1 MADLFSDLLGQYKQG
16 GFQDMTD
23 EEINDFHKSQD
34 YKDYAATVHEMDEQK
49 ANMKGKTVEE
59 VMGLSSL
66 RERVGYTFNSI
77 KCYQV
82 DIDEYE
88 EFVKDSPVMQATI
101 QEGMEILPTFE
112 YLYQDIFMSLCKYR
126 PELVPE
132 TEMFT
137 STRLNRGILKNLI
150 NTPEYISLR
159 HHCRMDRFNAGIG
172 TEIIAKEAIDILRQ
186 AIEKIKNL
194 QKQKDALDDLMAK
207 EQEIDD
213 LMAENEALDDIIEE
227 MMDDMT
233 MDDGQRM
240 QGINGARAQ
249 QQANE
254 QSIKTAKELANKIA
268 EMCDDLVDE
277 NSDEAVQISR
287 EMGSV
292 LTQAGEEVQEI
303 SKYVDTWGLG
313 GGGQSKV
320 SFQNKKDALERIRRS
335 SKLKSFTDAIGRF
348 KESAITEQKKKAK
361 HGAVEIKSV
370 TLGDKIQDTLPS
382 ERMMLCNDTTKP
394 DFYRKMSEKQLMVYK
409 KEAHKQKNKGPIITC
424 VDTSGSMAG
433 DEELW
438 SKAMTVA
445 LMEVAQL
452 QKRDF
457 ACIIYSSR
465 ADKPIIVKKDEVA
478 PQKIIDVAERFHNGG
493 TNFECALEEALTLLN
508 DSSFKEG
515 DVVFITDGDCGISDK
530 FLKRYRNIKEEK
542 EFRTQGII
550 INLGGGHCSDST
562 LKEFCDTITPI
573 SNIAD
578 LKNGDSELNK
588 AIFSSI

>member
-1 MADLFSDLLGQYKQG
+1 MADLFSDLLGQYNHG
-16 GFQDMTD
+16 GFQNMS
-23 EEINDFHKSQD
+23 EEEVNDFKKSQE
-34 YKDYAATVHEMDEQK
+34 YKDYSATVHEMEDQK

-59 VMGLSSL
+59 IMGLTSL
-66 RERVGYTFNSI
+66 RERVGYSFNSI

-82 DIDEYE
+82 DIDEYN
-88 EFVKDSPVMQATI
+88 EFVADSPVMQQTVK
-101 QEGMEILPTFE
+101 EGMEILPTFE
-112 YLYQDIFMSLCKYR
+112 YLYQDIYMSLCKYR

-159 HHCRMDRFNAGIG
+159 QHCRMDKFNAGIG

-186 AIEKIKNL
+186 AIQQIKDL
-194 QKQKDALDDLMAK
+194 QKQKDALDDLMEK

-213 LMAENEALDDIIEE
+213 LMAENEELDELI
-227 MMDDMT
+227 DDM
-233 MDDGQRM
+233 MQDGDM
-240 QGINGARAQ
+240 AGAANARAQ
-249 QQANE
+249 QEANE
-254 QSIKTAKELANKIA
+254 QSIKSAKELANKIA

-287 EMGSV
+287 QMGNV
-292 LTQAGEEVQEI
+292 LTEAGEEVREV
-303 SKYVDTWGLG
+303 SSYVDSWGLG
-313 GGGQSKV
+313 GGSQSKV

-335 SKLKSFTDAIGRF
+335 SKLRKFTDAIGRF

-370 TLGDKIQDTLPS
+370 TLGDQIQDTLPS

-394 DFYRKMSEKQLMVYK
+394 DFYRKMSEKQLMIYK
-409 KEAHKQKNKGPIITC
+409 KEAHKQKNKGPIIAC
-424 VDTSGSMAG
+424 VDTSGSMQG

-445 LMEVAQL
+445 LMEIAQL

-457 ACIIYSSR
+457 ACIIYSSH
-465 ADKPIIVKKDEVA
+465 ADKPIIIKKDEVA
-478 PQKIIDVAERFHNGG
+478 PQKVIDVAERFHNGG
-493 TNFECALEEALTLLN
+493 TNFQCALEEALKLLN
-508 DSSFKEG
+508 DSTFKEG
-515 DVVFITDGDCGISDK
+515 DIVFITDGDCGISDQ
-530 FLKRYRNIKEEK
+530 FLKKYKHAKEEK
-542 EFRTQGII
+542 EFKTQGIV

-573 SNIAD
+573 SDVAD
-578 LKNGDSELNK
+578 LKDGDSELNK
-588 AIFSSI
+588 TIFSSI

>member
-1 MADLFSDLLGQYKQG
+1 MADLFSDLLGQYNHG
-16 GFQDMTD
+16 GFQNMS
-23 EEINDFHKSQD
+23 EEEVNDFKKSQE
-34 YKDYAATVHEMDEQK
+34 YKDYSATVHEMEDQK

-59 VMGLSSL
+59 IMGLTSL
-66 RERVGYTFNSI
+66 RERVGYSFNSI

-82 DIDEYE
+82 DIDEYN
-88 EFVKDSPVMQATI
+88 EFVADSPVMQQTVK
-101 QEGMEILPTFE
+101 EGMEILPTFE
-112 YLYQDIFMSLCKYR
+112 YLYQDIYMSLCKYR

-159 HHCRMDRFNAGIG
+159 QHCRMDKFNAGIG

-186 AIEKIKNL
+186 AIQQIKDL
-194 QKQKDALDDLMAK
+194 QKQKDALDDLMEK

-213 LMAENEALDDIIEE
+213 LMAENEELDELI
-227 MMDDMT
+227 DDM
-233 MDDGQRM
+233 MQDGDTT
-240 QGINGARAQ
+240 GAANARAQ
-249 QQANE
+249 QEANE
-254 QSIKTAKELANKIA
+254 QSIKSAKELANKIA

-287 EMGSV
+287 QMGNV
-292 LTQAGEEVQEI
+292 LTEAGEEVREV
-303 SKYVDTWGLG
+303 SSYVDSWGLG
-313 GGGQSKV
+313 GGSQSKV

-335 SKLKSFTDAIGRF
+335 SKLRKFTDAIGRF

-370 TLGDKIQDTLPS
+370 TLGDQIQDTLPS

-394 DFYRKMSEKQLMVYK
+394 DFYRKMSEKQLMIYK
-409 KEAHKQKNKGPIITC
+409 KEAHKQKNKGPIIAC
-424 VDTSGSMAG
+424 VDTSGSMQG

-445 LMEVAQL
+445 LMEIAQL

-457 ACIIYSSR
+457 ACIIYSSH
-465 ADKPIIVKKDEVA
+465 ADKPIIIKKDEVA
-478 PQKIIDVAERFHNGG
+478 PQKVIDVAERFHNGG
-493 TNFECALEEALTLLN
+493 TNFQCALEEALKLLN
-508 DSSFKEG
+508 DSTFKEG
-515 DVVFITDGDCGISDK
+515 DIVFITDGDCGISDQ
-530 FLKRYRNIKEEK
+530 FLKKYKHAKEEK
-542 EFRTQGII
+542 EFKTQGIV

-573 SNIAD
+573 SDVAD
-578 LKNGDSELNK
+578 LKDGDSELNK
-588 AIFSSI
+588 TIFSSI